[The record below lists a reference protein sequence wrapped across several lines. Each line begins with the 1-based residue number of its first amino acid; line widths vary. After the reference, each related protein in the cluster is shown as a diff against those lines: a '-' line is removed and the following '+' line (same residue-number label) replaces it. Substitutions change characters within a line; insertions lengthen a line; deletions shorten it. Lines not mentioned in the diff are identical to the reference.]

1 MAKTTSKAK
10 QDYYARYKSS
20 NKWKSN
26 REKKLLR
33 QLKLQP
39 GNEQQINDALAAI
52 SYRRK
57 KPENKM
63 WSSSTRKAAQLLK
76 EFSGSAKH
84 ACFSSNPKTA
94 EMAINTTWRKH
105 DKGTLPEGKVDFSLA
120 ARLQG
125 NR

>member
-10 QDYYARYKSS
+10 QDYYARYKAS

-39 GNEQQINDALAAI
+39 GNEKQINDALGNI

-57 KPENKM
+57 KPETSM
-63 WSSSTRKAAQLLK
+63 WSSSDRKAAQLLK
-76 EFSGSAKH
+76 QFSGSAEHK
-84 ACFSSNPKTA
+84 CFNSNKKVA
-94 EMAINTTWRKH
+94 EQAIMTTWRKH
-105 DKGTLPEGKVDFSLA
+105 DEGTVPTGKVDFSLG